1 MKRKNNKNKNR
12 DLKIIIVGDS
22 GTGKT
27 SFVNRYILNKF
38 ADNYQAT
45 IATQFSSKILELDGL
60 TYRLQFW
67 DIAGQDRNVTTTNIF
82 CKNTNGIVLC
92 CEVNDKKTLNNV
104 TIWKQSIEQKLDSF
118 SKWLD
123 YLDFLKCY
131 NQSFTAGYQ
140 FRKSHLIEQISLD
153 IELKEKAGHL
163 FKKYGVG
170 SYLEIVNKLL
180 QEMLSMGFA
189 ECISEQDETYKIT
202 SAFLY
207 AEELV
212 NMIQIANEDEIP
224 E

>member
-1 MKRKNNKNKNR
+1 MP
-12 DLKIIIVGDS
+12 LI
-22 GTGKT
+22 
-27 SFVNRYILNKF
+27 
-38 ADNYQAT
+38 
-45 IATQFSSKILELDGL
+45 
-60 TYRLQFW
+60 
-67 DIAGQDRNVTTTNIF
+67 
-82 CKNTNGIVLC
+82 
-92 CEVNDKKTLNNV
+92 KTLNILLSMRNNTQRIYERLNRGEFLSV
-104 TIWKQSIEQKLDSF
+104 DSSDTSIRHLYKDIEENFDDYADFFKEIGLQLEAGNGYFFFSRIGEGKQSIEQKLESF

-123 YLDFLKCY
+123 YLDFLKTY

-163 FKKYGVG
+163 YKKYGAG

-180 QEMLSMGFA
+180 QEMQGMGFA
-189 ECISEQDETYKIT
+189 ECISEQDESFKIT
-202 SAFLY
+202 SAFHY

>member
-1 MKRKNNKNKNR
+1 MP
-12 DLKIIIVGDS
+12 LI
-22 GTGKT
+22 KT
-27 SFVNRYILNKF
+27 SNILLSMRNNTQRIYERLSRGEF
-38 ADNYQAT
+38 LSVDSSDTSIRHLYEDIEENFDDYADFFKEIGLQLEAGNGYFY
-45 IATQFSSKILELDGL
+45 FSRIGEG
-60 TYRLQFW
+60 
-67 DIAGQDRNVTTTNIF
+67 
-82 CKNTNGIVLC
+82 
-92 CEVNDKKTLNNV
+92 
-104 TIWKQSIEQKLDSF
+104 KQSIEQKLESF

-123 YLDFLKCY
+123 YLDFLKTY

-163 FKKYGVG
+163 YKKYGVG

-180 QEMLSMGFA
+180 QEMQGMGFA

-202 SAFLY
+202 WAFHY

>member
-1 MKRKNNKNKNR
+1 MRNNTQR
-12 DLKIIIVGDS
+12 IYERLSRGEFLAVDS
-22 GTGKT
+22 SEPSIRHLYEDIEENFDDYADFFKEIGLQLETGNGY
-27 SFVNRYILNKF
+27 FY
-38 ADNYQAT
+38 
-45 IATQFSSKILELDGL
+45 FSRIGEG
-60 TYRLQFW
+60 
-67 DIAGQDRNVTTTNIF
+67 
-82 CKNTNGIVLC
+82 
-92 CEVNDKKTLNNV
+92 
-104 TIWKQSIEQKLDSF
+104 KQSIESKLESF

-123 YLDFLKCY
+123 YLDFLKTY
-131 NQSFTAGYQ
+131 NQSFAAGYQ

-163 FKKYGVG
+163 YKKYGVG

-180 QEMLSMGFA
+180 QEMQSIGFA

-202 SAFLY
+202 SAFHY

>member
-1 MKRKNNKNKNR
+1 MRNNTQR
-12 DLKIIIVGDS
+12 IYERLSRGEFLSVDS
-22 GTGKT
+22 SDTTIRHLYEDIEENFDDYADFFKEIGLLLETGNGY
-27 SFVNRYILNKF
+27 FY
-38 ADNYQAT
+38 
-45 IATQFSSKILELDGL
+45 FSRIG
-60 TYRLQFW
+60 
-67 DIAGQDRNVTTTNIF
+67 
-82 CKNTNGIVLC
+82 
-92 CEVNDKKTLNNV
+92 EV
-104 TIWKQSIEQKLDSF
+104 KQSIEQKLESF

-123 YLDFLKCY
+123 YLDFLKTY
-131 NQSFTAGYQ
+131 NQSFTSGYQ

-163 FKKYGVG
+163 YKKYGVG

-180 QEMLSMGFA
+180 QEMQSMGFA

-202 SAFLY
+202 SAFHY

>member
-1 MKRKNNKNKNR
+1 MLSIK
-12 DLKIIIVGDS
+12 
-22 GTGKT
+22 
-27 SFVNRYILNKF
+27 ILNILSSMRNNTQRIYERLSRGEF
-38 ADNYQAT
+38 LSVDSSDTSIRHLYEDIEENFDDYADFFKEIGLQLEAGNGYFY
-45 IATQFSSKILELDGL
+45 FSRIGEG
-60 TYRLQFW
+60 
-67 DIAGQDRNVTTTNIF
+67 
-82 CKNTNGIVLC
+82 
-92 CEVNDKKTLNNV
+92 
-104 TIWKQSIEQKLDSF
+104 KQSIEQKLESF

-123 YLDFLKCY
+123 YLDFLKTY

-163 FKKYGVG
+163 YKKYGAG

-180 QEMLSMGFA
+180 QEMQGMGFA
-189 ECISEQDETYKIT
+189 ECISEQDESFKIT
-202 SAFLY
+202 SAFHY

>member
-1 MKRKNNKNKNR
+1 MP
-12 DLKIIIVGDS
+12 LI
-22 GTGKT
+22 
-27 SFVNRYILNKF
+27 
-38 ADNYQAT
+38 
-45 IATQFSSKILELDGL
+45 
-60 TYRLQFW
+60 
-67 DIAGQDRNVTTTNIF
+67 
-82 CKNTNGIVLC
+82 
-92 CEVNDKKTLNNV
+92 KTLNTLLSMRNNTQRIYERLNHGEFLSV
-104 TIWKQSIEQKLDSF
+104 DSSDTSIRHLYEDIEENFDDYADFFKEIGLQLEAGNGYFFFSRIGEGKQSIEQKLESF

-123 YLDFLKCY
+123 YLDFLKTY

-163 FKKYGVG
+163 YKKYGAG

-180 QEMLSMGFA
+180 LEMQGMGFA
-189 ECISEQDETYKIT
+189 ECISEQDESFKIT
-202 SAFLY
+202 SAFHY